1 MSVSSTLR
9 DEVRERANYCCQ
21 YCGTSETETGGE
33 LTLDHFQ
40 PVSSGGTDDILN
52 LIYCCFRCNIYKGEY
67 WHSDPDAALFHPL
80 KDKYEEHFWLS
91 DSGNLIAL
99 SDVGARSLNLLRL
112 NRPPLVAKRCELR
125 SLRDEQQILEQ
136 TNALLE
142 TLKGLSQQQRGL
154 LKEQQSL
161 LEEQRRLLELL
172 YRK

>member
-67 WHSDPDAALFHPL
+67 
-80 KDKYEEHFWLS
+80 
-91 DSGNLIAL
+91 
-99 SDVGARSLNLLRL
+99 
-112 NRPPLVAKRCELR
+112 
-125 SLRDEQQILEQ
+125 
-136 TNALLE
+136 
-142 TLKGLSQQQRGL
+142 
-154 LKEQQSL
+154 
-161 LEEQRRLLELL
+161 
-172 YRK
+172 